1 MVMSE
6 VSLCR
11 IEELLL
17 GVALELRPTLAVGD
31 PIVLSIEWGHSSL
44 CGRAL
49 GVPEME
55 RRSSLMAVAPGGHGD
70 ENVPSLAL
78 AIRFHNV
85 AGTGSRG

>member
-6 VSLCR
+6 VSLRR

-31 PIVLSIEWGHSSL
+31 PIVLSIDSGHSSL

-49 GVPEME
+49 GVP
-55 RRSSLMAVAPGGHGD
+55 
-70 ENVPSLAL
+70 
-78 AIRFHNV
+78 
-85 AGTGSRG
+85 